1 MTTALGRGECG
12 GHLTLIFTV
21 EDSNEDPYFQGSRG
35 AGICLVDGVEAIA
48 RGEDGE
54 GKLIVNGINS
64 DFDDSLYQDILEELS
79 KEIPEIREYD
89 WELSIRMSL
98 PPSQGF
104 GMSASGAIA
113 SAVSIQRAIGVPHE
127 ECQRRS
133 LMLAHLVERKR
144 SSGLGDTTAL
154 SSGGVERR
162 IVPGS
167 PFSGDLL
174 DHGPGKADSWG
185 ASFPVLLSWKEQ
197 TGTHTSGYIDRP
209 DWKNKIS
216 KAGEVAM
223 DSLGFGDWNMGRWSE
238 LIDESKLFSLNSGLT
253 EDSGRSELLDTIDK
267 VILKEGLS
275 DTVTPL
281 LCMLGE
287 SVVIVP
293 IDPQNEEDWLS
304 LLIPNLEQKDLSI
317 FASRV
322 GNLN

>member
-1 MTTALGRGECG
+1 MTTVLGRGQCG

-21 EDSNEDPYFQGSRG
+21 EDSHEDPYFQGSRG
-35 AGICLVDGVEAIA
+35 AGICLVDGIESIA
-48 RGEDGE
+48 RGEDGV

-64 DFDDSLYQDILEELS
+64 DFDDELYQDILEELS
-79 KEIPEIREYD
+79 KEIPEIRDYD

-113 SAVSIQRAIGVPHE
+113 SAISVQRAIGIPHE

-133 LMLAHLVERKR
+133 FMLAHLVERKR

-162 IVPGS
+162 IAPGS
-167 PFSGDLL
+167 PFSGELL
-174 DHGPGKADSWG
+174 DHGPGKAESWG

-197 TGTHTSGYIDRP
+197 TGTHTSGYIDQP
-209 DWKNKIS
+209 DWKNNIS
-216 KAGEVAM
+216 KAGEAAM
-223 DSLGFGDWNMGRWSE
+223 NSLGSGDWNIKRWSE
-238 LIDESKLFSLNSGLT
+238 LIEESKTFSSNSGLT
-253 EDSGRSELLDTIDK
+253 KDSFRSDLLDIIND
-267 VILKEGLS
+267 VIVKEGLS
-275 DTVTPL
+275 EVVTPL

-293 IDPQNEEDWLS
+293 RNPQNEEDWLS
-304 LLIPNLEQKDLSI
+304 LLIPNLEEEGLCI

-322 GNLN
+322 SNLV

>member
-1 MTTALGRGECG
+1 
-12 GHLTLIFTV
+12 
-21 EDSNEDPYFQGSRG
+21 
-35 AGICLVDGVEAIA
+35 
-48 RGEDGE
+48 
-54 GKLIVNGINS
+54 
-64 DFDDSLYQDILEELS
+64 
-79 KEIPEIREYD
+79 
-89 WELSIRMSL
+89 
-98 PPSQGF
+98 
-104 GMSASGAIA
+104 
-113 SAVSIQRAIGVPHE
+113 
-127 ECQRRS
+127 
-133 LMLAHLVERKR
+133 MLAHLVERKR

-223 DSLGFGDWNMGRWSE
+223 DSLGFGDCNMGRWSE